1 MSISSSRIR
10 TSEGSAPELVSE
22 GWDNVPSGT
31 NIDIIP
37 PEGETWIIERAWN
50 GGRPN
55 ISTPSGP
62 RVSGSRTGL
71 YDGSVFMAIAQS
83 AGGLTSYYDGWG
95 WLDNREYAI
104 TSKRWLRIRFDNN
117 EDGGYHGR
125 KV

>member
-1 MSISSSRIR
+1 
-10 TSEGSAPELVSE
+10 
-22 GWDNVPSGT
+22 
-31 NIDIIP
+31 
-37 PEGETWIIERAWN
+37 
-50 GGRPN
+50 
-55 ISTPSGP
+55 
-62 RVSGSRTGL
+62 
-71 YDGSVFMAIAQS
+71 MAIAQS